1 MLKRIA
7 RWGARRV
14 RSWLQDGSPSQDL
27 SALRDSEFV
36 SDRLAYRLLEMRRRD
51 PALRGHFAWGVL
63 SAGQLASVLQIPRI
77 SVIEFGVAGGNG
89 LVALESV
96 AAQVAA
102 IYGIDIDVYGF
113 DTGEGL
119 PPPEDYR
126 DLPNLYRKS
135 GFPMDEA
142 KLRARLTRA
151 QLVLGDVASTLG
163 QFLATVPAPVGFVS
177 VDVDLYTSTLA
188 VLQLF
193 DAPLQCLLPRVY
205 CYFDDILGET
215 FSEFTG
221 ERLAIA
227 EYNAAHTHHK
237 ISPIFGLRY
246 FLPPPDAHEAW
257 PDQMY
262 IAHLFDHELYG
273 RFAFTAKDAGG
284 WTELSGTVDAAG
296 PELPGGRRPDATE

>member
-1 MLKRIA
+1 
-7 RWGARRV
+7 
-14 RSWLQDGSPSQDL
+14 
-27 SALRDSEFV
+27 
-36 SDRLAYRLLEMRRRD
+36 MRRRD
-51 PALRGHFAWGVL
+51 PELRGHFAWGVL

-102 IYGIDIDVYGF
+102 IYGIEIDVFGF
-113 DTGEGL
+113 DTGKGL

-126 DLPNLYRKS
+126 DLPNLYRAS

-151 QLVLGDVASTLG
+151 QLVLGDVAETLSR
-163 QFLATVPAPVGFVS
+163 FLATAPAPVGFVS

-188 VLQLF
+188 VLRLF

-227 EYNAAHTHHK
+227 EFNAARPLHK
-237 ISPIFGLRY
+237 ISPVFGLRY
-246 FLPPPDAHEAW
+246 FLRPPETHLAW

-273 RFAFTAKDAGG
+273 RFTFSAKDVGG
-284 WTELSGTVDAAG
+284 WTELSGTADAAG
-296 PELPGGRRPDATE
+296 R